1 MALPLSYNVRNVRT
15 RWQVSLLA
23 VIGIGL
29 VVTVFVA
36 LMAMRTGFRLALR
49 ATGVPENAVVVQRG
63 SASELTSWVPLDHR
77 NKVVVDPRVA
87 VGPDG
92 RPLASPEIVVVGNMP
107 RRGDGTPTNV
117 TIRGVTP
124 KAFDVRGGIE
134 IAEGRSFT
142 PGLYEVIVGRRI
154 AERIRGLD
162 LGASI
167 PIQRHDWKIVG
178 VFSSRGGAFESEI
191 WGDLDTM
198 AGPLRRSGGSN
209 SLVVRL
215 QDPRT
220 LEAFD
225 QWIRDDPEMQLQA
238 VEERKYYEDQ
248 SGGLSNTL
256 LFLVSFVSVTM
267 GVGAVFGAM
276 NTMYAIVAART
287 REIGTLRALGFS
299 RRSILFSFVVESVI
313 LALVGG
319 FFGCLLAFP
328 INGLSTASGQT
339 PSFSE
344 VAFAFQITPDILLR
358 GLVFATT
365 MGLVGG
371 LLPSLRGARL
381 PITSALREA

>member
-1 MALPLSYNVRNVRT
+1 MALPLSYNLRNVRT

-23 VIGIGL
+23 VVGIGL
-29 VVTVFVA
+29 VVTVFVG

-49 ATGVPENAVVVQRG
+49 STGIPENALVVQRG

-77 NKVVVDPRVA
+77 NKIVVDPRVA
-87 VGPDG
+87 VAGDG
-92 RPLASPEIVVVGNMP
+92 RPLASPEIVIVSNMP
-107 RRGDGTPTNV
+107 RRADGAATNV
-117 TIRGVTP
+117 TVRGVSAKT
-124 KAFDVRGGIE
+124 FEVRGGVKME
-134 IAEGRSFT
+134 QGRTFT
-142 PGLYEVIVGRRI
+142 PGLDEVIVGERI

-162 LGASI
+162 LGATI

-198 AGPLRRSGGSN
+198 AQPFRRTGGSN

-215 QDPRT
+215 KDPST

-225 QWIRDDPEMQLQA
+225 KWIRDDPEMQLEA
-238 VEERKYYEDQ
+238 VEERKYYADQ
-248 SGGLSNTL
+248 AGGLSATL
-256 LFLVSFVSVTM
+256 LFLVGFVSITM

-287 REIGTLRALGFS
+287 REVGTLRALGFS
-299 RRSILFSFVVESVI
+299 RRSVLFSFVVESVI
-313 LALVGG
+313 LAVAGG
-319 FFGCLLAFP
+319 ALGCLLAMP

-339 PSFSE
+339 ASFSE
-344 VAFAFQITPDILLR
+344 VAFAFQITPDILGA
-358 GLVFATT
+358 GLVFATI
-365 MGLVGG
+365 MGLFGG
-371 LLPSLRGARL
+371 LLPSFRAARL